1 MTLYDIGI
9 KGKGNLEQKLLT
21 TAAEDR
27 TDRLAHAA
35 LIAVLLLP
43 PVLGVPVLDGNVV
56 TVYAGFAFLL
66 WSLQAIHADNDLQ
79 PTDHRR
85 PIVWLA
91 IACTAYLLGP
101 TGLFDPYRIV
111 SLASEALS
119 LHSQL
124 SDRLPYVGFVNIS
137 VSVCGLAAISIRMR
151 LLRQE
156 AKRSAAELHLKN
168 QELAQLRHS
177 LEQTVELRVAAL
189 EKASR
194 SLASSFREKAETLAE
209 VAVLEERNRIAYEI
223 HDTVGYTLTSAIVQ
237 LEAAKKIAEQQD
249 RVPWDKLE
257 LLSGL
262 MRKGMEDVGRA
273 VKLIRSDDAET
284 MTLEAALR
292 ELIQYTEDTM
302 EIAIE
307 TDISLSSNTKPGR
320 LTEQVLYHALQ
331 EGLTNGARHGKCNR
345 VRFSLRS
352 SNGMLMFRLVSD
364 GEPYGSAVPGFGL
377 SSMIE
382 RVQLL
387 GGRVDIRSS
396 ADAEGEPVGCELSI
410 DLPLL

>member
-9 KGKGNLEQKLLT
+9 KGKGNLEQKLPT

-27 TDRLAHAA
+27 TDRLAHT
-35 LIAVLLLP
+35 AVVAVLLP
-43 PVLGVPVLDGNVV
+43 PVLGVSAMAGNAA

-66 WSLQAIHADNDLQ
+66 WSLQAIRADNDLQ
-79 PTDHRR
+79 PPDRSR

-101 TGLFDPYRIV
+101 KGLFDPYRIV
-111 SLASEALS
+111 ILVSEALS

-124 SDRLPYVGFVNIS
+124 SDRLPYVGFVIVS

-156 AKRSAAELHLKN
+156 AKQSAAELQQKN
-168 QELAQLRHS
+168 IELAQLRHS
-177 LEQTVELRVAAL
+177 LEQTVEQRVSAL

-194 SLASSFREKAETLAE
+194 SLAVTFREKAETLAE
-209 VAVLEERNRIAYEI
+209 MAVLEERNRIAYEI

-249 RVPWDKLE
+249 RVPWEKLE

-262 MRKGMEDVGRA
+262 VRKGLEDVGRA
-273 VKLIRSDDAET
+273 VMLIRSDDAET

-302 EIAIE
+302 EIVIE
-307 TDISLSSNTKPGR
+307 SDISLSSNTKPGR

-331 EGLTNGARHGKCNR
+331 EGLTNAARHGKCTR
-345 VRFSLRS
+345 VRFSLRL

-364 GEPYGSAVPGFGL
+364 GEPFGSAVPGFGL

-396 ADAEGEPVGCELSI
+396 ADAKGDPVGCELSI

>member
-1 MTLYDIGI
+1 MALYDIGI
-9 KGKGNLEQKLLT
+9 KWKGNLEQKLLAT
-21 TAAEDR
+21 TAEDR
-27 TDRLAHAA
+27 RDLFAHAA
-35 LIAVLLLP
+35 LVAALLP
-43 PVLGVPVLDGNVV
+43 PVIGVLDMAGNAA
-56 TVYAGFAFLL
+56 TICAGFAFLFL
-66 WSLQAIHADNDLQ
+66 SLQAILSDNDLQ
-79 PTDHRR
+79 PSDPSRQ
-85 PIVWLA
+85 IMWLA
-91 IACTAYLLGP
+91 IAFTAHLHGA
-101 TGLFDPYRIV
+101 TGLLDPYRIV
-111 SLASEALS
+111 SLVSEALS
-119 LHSQL
+119 LHFQL
-124 SDRLPYVGFVNIS
+124 SDRLPYIGFVF
-137 VSVCGLAAISIRMR
+137 VSVCGFTAISIRMR

-156 AKRSAAELHLKN
+156 AKRSAAELYLN
-168 QELAQLRHS
+168 NVELAQLRHN

-194 SLASSFREKAETLAE
+194 SLAVTFREKAESLAE
-209 VAVLEERNRIAYEI
+209 MAVLEERSRIAYEI
-223 HDTVGYTLTSAIVQ
+223 HDTVGYTLTSTIVQ

-249 RVPWDKLE
+249 RVPWEKLE

-262 MRKGMEDVGRA
+262 VRKGLEDVGRA

-307 TDISLSSNTKPGR
+307 SDIALSSNTKPGR

-331 EGLTNGARHGKCNR
+331 EGLTNAARHGKCTR

-352 SNGMLMFRLVSD
+352 SNGMLLFRLVSD

-396 ADAEGEPVGCELSI
+396 DAEGEPVGCELSI
-410 DLPLL
+410 DLPHP

>member
-9 KGKGNLEQKLLT
+9 KGKGNLEQKLPT
-21 TAAEDR
+21 TAAKDR
-27 TDRLAHAA
+27 TDRLAHTA
-35 LIAVLLLP
+35 IVAVLLP
-43 PVLGVPVLDGNVV
+43 PVLGVSAMAGNAA
-56 TVYAGFAFLL
+56 TVYAGFALL
-66 WSLQAIHADNDLQ
+66 VGSLQAIRADNDLL
-79 PTDHRR
+79 PPDRSR

-101 TGLFDPYRIV
+101 KGLFDPYRIV
-111 SLASEALS
+111 SLVSEALN

-124 SDRLPYVGFVNIS
+124 SDRLPYVVFVI
-137 VSVCGLAAISIRMR
+137 VSVCGFTAISIRM
-151 LLRQE
+151 LLLLQE
-156 AKRSAAELHLKN
+156 AKRSAAELHLKHV
-168 QELAQLRHS
+168 ELAQLRHN

-194 SLASSFREKAETLAE
+194 SLAVTFREKAETLAE
-209 VAVLEERNRIAYEI
+209 MAVLEERSRIAYEI

-249 RVPWDKLE
+249 RVPWEKLE

-262 MRKGMEDVGRA
+262 VRKGLEDVGRA

-302 EIAIE
+302 EIAIDS
-307 TDISLSSNTKPGR
+307 DISLSSNIKPGR

-331 EGLTNGARHGKCNR
+331 EGLTNAARHGKCIR
-345 VRFSLRS
+345 VRFSLRL
-352 SNGMLMFRLVSD
+352 SNGMLLFRLVSD

-387 GGRVDIRSS
+387 DGRVNIRSS